1 MPVRLLAAA
10 LCATALVALSG
21 CGSPPAA
28 ARVDGRLTV
37 VASFYPLQLAVEQIG
52 GDHVTVSGLTR
63 PGAEPHD
70 VELTPRQVGRVA
82 LSGLVVYLGGFQPAV
97 DAAVRAEASGHSLD
111 VAPAAHLETLAEEHE
126 SGHGSG
132 HESGD
137 GSGHDEPGA
146 TAATAQPAETGH
158 DHGSADPHFWLD
170 PERYASVA
178 TAIGDRL
185 AADDPAHAADY
196 TTRAA
201 AFAAR
206 LHVVDRE
213 FAEGLAHCRIDTL
226 VTSHSAFG
234 YLAQA
239 YGLTQ
244 VGISGLTPDAE
255 PDPAALARLATE
267 VREHHVTT
275 VYAETLASPAVAET
289 LARETGAH
297 LAVLDPIEGISSK
310 SAGRDYFEVM
320 ASNLSTLRTGQE
332 CT

>member
-1 MPVRLLAAA
+1 MPLRLLAAA

-21 CGSPPAA
+21 CGSTPAS

-97 DAAVRAEASGHSLD
+97 DAAVRAEARGHSLD
-111 VAPAAHLETLAEEHE
+111 VAPAAHLETLAEEHV
-126 SGHGSG
+126 
-132 HESGD
+132 
-137 GSGHDEPGA
+137 SGHDETG
-146 TAATAQPAETGH
+146 ATAQPAESGH

-178 TAIGDRL
+178 TAIGARL

-196 TTRAA
+196 TSRAA

-213 FAEGLAHCRIDTL
+213 FAAGLAHCRIDTL